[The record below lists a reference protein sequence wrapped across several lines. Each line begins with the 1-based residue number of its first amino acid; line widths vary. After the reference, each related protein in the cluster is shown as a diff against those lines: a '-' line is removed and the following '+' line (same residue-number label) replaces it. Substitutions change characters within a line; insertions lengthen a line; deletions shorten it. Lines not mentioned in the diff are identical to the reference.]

1 MDESCVWLQNSVHN
15 LLYLV
20 VKMVD
25 EVEKVNLYHML
36 LNLLDLLLNVS
47 VAAAKSIAGSSA
59 ECSESVAAAKSAAGS
74 SLLNVRNLL
83 LNATENV

>member
-1 MDESCVWLQNSVHN
+1 LEP
-15 LLYLV
+15 
-20 VKMVD
+20 
-25 EVEKVNLYHML
+25 
-36 LNLLDLLLNVS
+36 

-59 ECSESVAAAKSAAGS
+59 ECSESAVAAKSVAGS

>member
-1 MDESCVWLQNSVHN
+1 VHVWLQNFVHN

-25 EVEKVNLYHML
+25 EVEKVNLLLLLHLL
-36 LNLLDLLLNVS
+36 LNLCW
-47 VAAAKSIAGSSA
+47 IFA
-59 ECSESVAAAKSAAGS
+59 ECSKSAAAAKSAARS
-74 SLLNVRNLL
+74 SAECLESAARSSLNVRNLLLL